1 MMDALRL
8 MLVDDEAPARARLR
22 DLLADIAATVPTEIV
37 AEASNGID
45 ALSQIEEGTIEGKL
59 VDVVLLDIRMP
70 RMDGTQLALHLS
82 RIENPPA
89 IIFTTA
95 YDQYAVKAF
104 ELSAVDYLV
113 KPVRAERLAEA
124 LLKAAQKTSR
134 APSAEAL
141 HLLAPE
147 GRQQL
152 RSSERG
158 RVLLIPIDD
167 VLYLK
172 AEMKYVTARTRSGE
186 HLLEDS
192 LAQLESE
199 FGHRF
204 VRVHRNCLV
213 ARKAISGCERGA
225 DADGEPSW
233 NVLLTGIDEVIAVSR
248 RQWPHVKELIKGVR

>member
-1 MMDALRL
+1 MSQSLRL

-22 DLLADIAATVPTEIV
+22 DLLADIAAEVSTEIV
-37 AEASNGID
+37 AEAADGIE
-45 ALSQIEEGTIEGKL
+45 ALGL
-59 VDVVLLDIRMP
+59 VEAGNIDVALLDIRMP

-82 RIENPPA
+82 RIEHPPA

-95 YDQYAVKAF
+95 YDQSAVKAF

-124 LLKAAQKTSR
+124 LRKAALKTMR
-134 APSAEAL
+134 APTAEAL
-141 HLLAPE
+141 QLLAPE

-158 RVLLIPIDD
+158 RVLLIPVEE

-172 AEMKYVTARTRSGE
+172 AEMKYVTARTKNGE

-192 LAQLESE
+192 LAQLETE
-199 FGHRF
+199 LGARF
-204 VRVHRNCLV
+204 IRVHRNCLV
-213 ARKAISGCERGA
+213 AKKAIVGSERGA
-225 DADGEPSW
+225 DAEGEPTW
-233 NVLLTGIDEVIAVSR
+233 NVLLNGIAEPIVVSR
-248 RQWPHVKELIKGVR
+248 RQWPHVKELIRG

>member
-1 MMDALRL
+1 MNTRLRL

-22 DLLADIAATVPTEIV
+22 DLLADIAHEVATEVV
-37 AEASNGID
+37 AEADNGID
-45 ALSQIEEGTIEGKL
+45 ALGL
-59 VDVVLLDIRMP
+59 VENGAIDVVLLDVRMP

-82 RIENPPA
+82 RLEHPPA

-124 LLKAAQKTSR
+124 LNKAALKTLR
-134 APSAEAL
+134 APSMEAL
-141 HLLAPE
+141 QLLAPD
-147 GRQQL
+147 GRKQL

-158 RVLLIPIDD
+158 RVLLIPVED

-172 AEMKYVTARTRSGE
+172 AEMKYVTARTGRGE

-192 LAQLESE
+192 LAQLETE
-199 FGHRF
+199 FGARF

-213 ARKAISGCERGA
+213 AKSAIAGCERGA
-225 DADGEPSW
+225 DTEGEPSW
-233 NVLLTGIDEVIAVSR
+233 NVLIAGVDESIAVSR
-248 RQWPHVKELIKGVR
+248 RQWPHVKELIKG

>member
-1 MMDALRL
+1 MSTPLRL

-22 DLLADIAATVPTEIV
+22 DLLADIAAQVPTEVV
-37 AEASNGID
+37 AEADNGID
-45 ALSQIEEGTIEGKL
+45 ALDLAEHIGA
-59 VDVVLLDIRMP
+59 DVALLDIRMP

-82 RIENPPA
+82 RIEHPPA

-124 LLKAAQKTSR
+124 LRKAAQKTSR

-141 HLLAPE
+141 QLLAPE

-158 RVLLIPIDD
+158 RILLIPVEEVI
-167 VLYLK
+167 YLK
-172 AEMKYVTARTRSGE
+172 AEMKYVTARTGGGE

-192 LAQLESE
+192 LAQLETE
-199 FGHRF
+199 FGTRF

-213 ARKAISGCERGA
+213 ARSAIAGCERGA
-225 DADGEPSW
+225 DAEGEPSW
-233 NVLLTGIDEVIAVSR
+233 NVLLTGIDESIAVSR
-248 RQWPHVKELIKGVR
+248 RQWPHVKELIRG

>member
-1 MMDALRL
+1 MNARLRL

-22 DLLADIAATVPTEIV
+22 DLLADIAAEVPTEIV
-37 AEASNGID
+37 AEAANGIE
-45 ALSQIEEGTIEGKL
+45 ALGMVETGNI
-59 VDVVLLDIRMP
+59 DVVLLDIRMP

-82 RIENPPA
+82 RIECPPA

-124 LLKAAQKTSR
+124 LKKAALKNLS
-134 APSAEAL
+134 APTAEAL
-141 HLLAPE
+141 QLLAPE

-158 RVLLIPIDD
+158 RVLLIPVEE

-172 AEMKYVTARTRSGE
+172 AEMKYVTARTHTGE

-192 LAQLESE
+192 LAQLEVE
-199 FGHRF
+199 LGQRF

-213 ARKAISGCERGA
+213 AKKAIAGFERGA
-225 DADGEPSW
+225 DAEGEPSW
-233 NVLLTGIDEVIAVSR
+233 NLLLTGIAEPIAVSR
-248 RQWPHVKELIKGVR
+248 RQWPHVKELIRG